1 MVFITRIDIS
11 YFMVDNFTG
20 QVFGRYSL
28 QAPAIVDVLLDSA
41 PAHKYLKSPQPTYQL
56 EKKKKKI

>member
-1 MVFITRIDIS
+1 
-11 YFMVDNFTG
+11 MVDNFTG

-41 PAHKYLKSPQPTYQL
+41 PAQFYHPVNNPPLVFVTTSLTALSYQL
-56 EKKKKKI
+56 QL

>member
-1 MVFITRIDIS
+1 
-11 YFMVDNFTG
+11 MVDNFTG

-41 PAHKYLKSPQPTYQL
+41 PAQFYHPVNNPPLVFVTTSLTVLSYQL
-56 EKKKKKI
+56 QL